1 MQIEINELTLA
12 RVFDLSQFVKEK
24 CKDKSNLEQVA
35 QELMKTLCQTIVT
48 NNDNSAIVL
57 GRLFKSCSYSDLTED
72 IQNYIQHKED
82 ANAITPESKFLTLL
96 GTWGELEEWQHREE
110 SKNYKAF
117 SLNDKDVLYKFPM
130 LSAVFKQIG
139 YRIPTE
145 KEPDKSIIIDNQDKE
160 YGVFYVKHAIGNKLV
175 PKQAEFVEPYGI
187 KSVIGF
193 GGRYGNNN
201 IYSIILFLKE
211 YISRQTAELFPSLNP
226 AIKFLTLRHEMTG
239 NIFNSDE
246 LIETKIDSSSVALK
260 ETNDKNDFQNVE
272 YEIRTE
278 EAVAMAN
285 ELKMANNSLTKMA
298 KELNEKNAL
307 LMEEISVRKLMEEA
321 LVQSEKL
328 KSLGIVT
335 AGISHEFNNL
345 LMIIIGNAELLDGNF
360 DDNQKLQQSLNTII
374 KASDDGAAIVKNMLL
389 YAKSHE
395 KDTSDFLF
403 FDIRHVLGEAIDFA
417 TPRWKSMAQ
426 AQGIDY
432 QIDREGMK
440 EIPETLC
447 SPTEL
452 RGVFI
457 NIINNALDAMPDGG
471 RLTFCTSS
479 DENTIF
485 ISISDTGTGMSQDV
499 KERIFDPFFTT
510 RRPLGT
516 GLGMSVSY
524 GVIKRHAGEIVLDS
538 EEGKGTTFNLRIPI
552 KKDASQKS
560 IPHEPAHNVARK
572 NLHIL
577 VIDDNEDVRVIV
589 DNILTD
595 AGHTVKTVDNGM
607 EAIELAGKED
617 FDLVLCDLLM
627 PEVHGYDVIKAFNES
642 DKTQKIGIIT
652 GWDDKLKPL
661 DDEEFKVDFI
671 LKKPFKQEELENH
684 INNLII

>member
-1 MQIEINELTLA
+1 MQIKINELTLA
-12 RVFDLSQFVKEK
+12 RVFDLSQFIKEN

-35 QELMKTLCQTIVT
+35 QEMMKTLCQTIVT
-48 NNDNSAIVL
+48 DSDNSAIVL

-72 IQNYIQHKED
+72 IQNYIQQKED
-82 ANAITPESKFLTLL
+82 LNAITPESKYLTLL
-96 GTWGELEEWQHREE
+96 GTWGELEEWRVIKI
-110 SKNYKAF
+110 SRNYKAF

-130 LSAVFKQIG
+130 LSAVFNQIG
-139 YRIPTE
+139 YDIPTE
-145 KEPDKSIIIDNQDKE
+145 TDPDKSIIIDDQDKE
-160 YGVFYVKHAIGNKLV
+160 YGVFYVKDATGNKLV

-201 IYSIILFLKE
+201 IYSIILFFRE
-211 YISRQTAELFPSLNP
+211 CISRQTTELFPSLNP
-226 AIKFLTLRHEMTG
+226 AIKLLTLRHEMTG
-239 NIFNSDE
+239 NIFNSNE
-246 LIETKIDSSSVALK
+246 LIETKIDSPSVVLEEAS
-260 ETNDKNDFQNVE
+260 DKNKFLNLE

-298 KELNEKNAL
+298 KELSEKNL
-307 LMEEISVRKLMEEA
+307 ELMEEISVRKLMEEA
-321 LVQSEKL
+321 LVQSEKM

-345 LMIIIGNAELLDGNF
+345 LAVIIGNAELLDGNF
-360 DDNQKLQQSLNTII
+360 DDDQELQKCLNAII
-374 KASDDGAAIVKNMLL
+374 KAGDDGAAIVKNMLL

-395 KDTSDFLF
+395 KDTSDYLF

-417 TPRWKSMAQ
+417 SPRWKSMAQ
-426 AQGIDY
+426 AQGVDY
-432 QIDREGMK
+432 QVDREGMW

-452 RGVFI
+452 RGVFT
-457 NIINNALDAMPDGG
+457 NIINNAIDAMPEGG

-479 DENTIF
+479 DEDTIL
-485 ISISDTGTGMSQDV
+485 ISITDTGRGMSEAV

-510 RRPLGT
+510 RRPQGT

-524 GVIKRHAGEIVLDS
+524 GVIKRHGGEITLES
-538 EEGKGTTFNLRIPI
+538 EEGIGTTFNLRIPI
-552 KKDASQKS
+552 KKDAVQKI
-560 IPHEPAHNVARK
+560 IPHEPAHKVAKK
-572 NLHIL
+572 NLHVL

-589 DNILTD
+589 ENILTD
-595 AGHTVKTVDNGM
+595 VGHTVKSVDNGRD
-607 EAIELAGKED
+607 AIELARTED

-642 DKTQKIGIIT
+642 GKTQKIGIIT
-652 GWDDKLKPL
+652 GWDDKLKPIN
-661 DDEEFKVDFI
+661 EEEIKVDFI

-684 INNLII
+684 INNLRI

>member
-1 MQIEINELTLA
+1 MQIDISELTLA
-12 RVFDLSQFVKEK
+12 TVFDLSQTIKDK
-24 CKDKSNLEQVA
+24 CKDKSNLQQVA
-35 QELMKTLCQTIVT
+35 QELMKTLCQAIVT
-48 NNDNSAIVL
+48 DSDNSAIVL

-72 IQNYIQHKED
+72 IQNYIQQREET
-82 ANAITPESKFLTLL
+82 NAITPESKFLTLL
-96 GTWGELEEWQHREE
+96 GTWGKLEEWQHIEE

-139 YRIPTE
+139 YKIPTE
-145 KEPDKSIIIDNQDKE
+145 TEPDKSIIIDNQDKE
-160 YGVFYVKHAIGNKLV
+160 YGVFYVKDSTGNKLV
-175 PKQAEFVEPYGI
+175 PKQAEFVMPYGV

-201 IYSIILFLKE
+201 IYSIILFFGE
-211 YISRQTAELFPSLNP
+211 RISRQTAELFPSLNP

-239 NIFNSDE
+239 NIFNSNE
-246 LIETKIDSSSVALK
+246 LIDSKTDGPSVALK
-260 ETNDKNDFQNVE
+260 ETNDENNFQDVE

-285 ELKMANNSLTKMA
+285 ELKMANSSLTRMA
-298 KELNEKNAL
+298 KELNEKNL
-307 LMEEISVRKLMEEA
+307 ELMEEISVRKLMEEA
-321 LVQSEKL
+321 LVQSEKM

-345 LMIIIGNAELLDGNF
+345 LAVIIGNAELLDGNF
-360 DDNQKLQQSLNTII
+360 DDDQELQKSLNAII
-374 KASDDGAAIVKNMLL
+374 KAGDDGAAIVKNMLL

-395 KDTSDFLF
+395 KDTSDYLF
-403 FDIRHVLGEAIDFA
+403 FDIRHILGEAIDFA
-417 TPRWKSMAQ
+417 SPRWRSMAQ
-426 AQGIDY
+426 AQGVDY
-432 QIDREGMK
+432 QVDREGMK
-440 EIPETLC
+440 KIPETFC

-452 RGVFI
+452 RGVFT
-457 NIINNALDAMPDGG
+457 NIINNAMDAMPDGG

-479 DENTIF
+479 DEDTIF
-485 ISISDTGTGMSQDV
+485 ISISDTGIGMSEDV

-524 GVIKRHAGEIVLDS
+524 GIIKRHDGEIVLES
-538 EEGKGTTFNLRIPI
+538 EEGKGTTFNLRLPI
-552 KKDASQKS
+552 KKDAVQKI
-560 IPHEPAHNVARK
+560 IPHEPAHKVAKK
-572 NLHIL
+572 NLHVL

-589 DNILTD
+589 ENILTD
-595 AGHTVKTVDNGM
+595 VGHTVKSVDNGRD
-607 EAIELAGKED
+607 AIELARTED

-642 DKTQKIGIIT
+642 GKTQKIGIIT
-652 GWDDKLKPL
+652 GWDDKLKPI
-661 DDEEFKVDFI
+661 DDEEIKVDFI

-684 INNLII
+684 INNLRI

>member
-1 MQIEINELTLA
+1 
-12 RVFDLSQFVKEK
+12 
-24 CKDKSNLEQVA
+24 
-35 QELMKTLCQTIVT
+35 
-48 NNDNSAIVL
+48 
-57 GRLFKSCSYSDLTED
+57 
-72 IQNYIQHKED
+72 
-82 ANAITPESKFLTLL
+82 
-96 GTWGELEEWQHREE
+96 
-110 SKNYKAF
+110 
-117 SLNDKDVLYKFPM
+117 
-130 LSAVFKQIG
+130 
-139 YRIPTE
+139 
-145 KEPDKSIIIDNQDKE
+145 
-160 YGVFYVKHAIGNKLV
+160 
-175 PKQAEFVEPYGI
+175 
-187 KSVIGF
+187 
-193 GGRYGNNN
+193 
-201 IYSIILFLKE
+201 
-211 YISRQTAELFPSLNP
+211 
-226 AIKFLTLRHEMTG
+226 MTG

-335 AGISHEFNNL
+335 AGISHEFNNF

-403 FDIRHVLGEAIDFA
+403 FDIRHVLGEAIDFT

-457 NIINNALDAMPDGG
+457 NIINTAMDAMPDGG
-471 RLTFCTSS
+471 SLTFCTSS
-479 DENTIF
+479 NENTIF
-485 ISISDTGTGMSQDV
+485 ISISDTGTGMSQEV
-499 KERIFDPFFTT
+499 KERVFDPFFTT
-510 RRPLGT
+510 RRLLGI

-524 GVIKRHAGEIVLDS
+524 GVIKRHDGEIVLDS
-538 EEGKGTTFNLRIPI
+538 EEGKGTTFNLSIPI
-552 KKDASQKS
+552 RKDAVQK
-560 IPHEPAHNVARK
+560 V
-572 NLHIL
+572 
-577 VIDDNEDVRVIV
+577 V
-589 DNILTD
+589 
-595 AGHTVKTVDNGM
+595 
-607 EAIELAGKED
+607 
-617 FDLVLCDLLM
+617 
-627 PEVHGYDVIKAFNES
+627 
-642 DKTQKIGIIT
+642 
-652 GWDDKLKPL
+652 
-661 DDEEFKVDFI
+661 
-671 LKKPFKQEELENH
+671 
-684 INNLII
+684 

>member
-1 MQIEINELTLA
+1 MQIDISELTLA
-12 RVFDLSQFVKEK
+12 KVFDLSQFLKLK

-35 QELMKTLCQTIVT
+35 QEMMKTLCQTIVT
-48 NNDNSAIVL
+48 DSDNSAIVL
-57 GRLFKSCSYSDLTED
+57 GRFFKSCSYSDLTED
-72 IQNYIQHKED
+72 IQNYIQQREET
-82 ANAITPESKFLTLL
+82 NAITPESKYLTLL
-96 GTWGELEEWQHREE
+96 GTWGEQKEWQKIEE

-130 LSAVFKQIG
+130 LSAVFNQIG
-139 YRIPTE
+139 YNIPTE
-145 KEPDKSIIIDNQDKE
+145 TEPDKSIIIDNQDKE
-160 YGVFYVKHAIGNKLV
+160 YGVFYVKDATGNKLV
-175 PKQAEFVEPYGI
+175 PKQAEFVESYGI

-201 IYSIILFLKE
+201 IYSIILFFRE
-211 YISRQTAELFPSLNP
+211 CISRQTAELFPSLNP

-246 LIETKIDSSSVALK
+246 LIDSKTDIPSVAL
-260 ETNDKNDFQNVE
+260 EEANDENNFQNIE

-298 KELNEKNAL
+298 KELNKKNL
-307 LMEEISVRKLMEEA
+307 ELMEEISVRKLMEEA
-321 LVQSEKL
+321 LVQSEKM

-345 LMIIIGNAELLDGNF
+345 LAVIIGNAELLDGNLNG
-360 DDNQKLQQSLNTII
+360 DQESQKSLNAII

-389 YAKSHE
+389 YTRSHE
-395 KDTSDFLF
+395 KDTSDYHF

-417 TPRWKSMAQ
+417 SPRWRSMAQ
-426 AQGIDY
+426 AQGVDY
-432 QIDREGMK
+432 QVDREGMRK
-440 EIPETLC
+440 IPETLC

-452 RGVFI
+452 RGVFT
-457 NIINNALDAMPDGG
+457 NIINNAIDAMPDGG

-485 ISISDTGTGMSQDV
+485 ISITDTGIGMSEAV
-499 KERIFDPFFTT
+499 KERVFDPFFTT
-510 RRPLGT
+510 RRPQGT

-524 GVIKRHAGEIVLDS
+524 GVIKRHGGEIELES
-538 EEGKGTTFNLRIPI
+538 EEGKGATFNLKIPI
-552 KKDASQKS
+552 RKEAVQEI
-560 IPHEPAHNVARK
+560 IPHEPAHKVARK
-572 NLHIL
+572 NLHVL
-577 VIDDNEDVRVIV
+577 VIDDNEDVRMIV
-589 DNILTD
+589 ENILTD
-595 AGHTVKTVDNGM
+595 AGHTVKSVDNGRK
-607 EAIELAGKED
+607 AIELAGKED

-642 DKTQKIGIIT
+642 GRMQKIGIIT
-652 GWDDKLKPL
+652 GWDDKLKPI
-661 DDEEFKVDFI
+661 DDEEIKVDFI

-684 INNLII
+684 INNLVF